1 MTTFA
6 ELTEQTLERARKEYV
21 DWLMRHPKMRE
32 DTRAGNTERVHIS
45 GNTKDR
51 ESVYGGSIEEYLSG
65 VRGIPRA
72 PSPPRRREGSS
83 GRDVREEGE
92 SITLSYRHS
101 GPVPAKLELV
111 LPLETWSKP
120 EDRSR
125 ICRLLENLWVELV
138 VPRVSK
144 SVQLLR
150 EHQGRE
156 APAVS
161 GEARGDLPHPL
172 EWVWNIRRPRELPVD
187 RGFGGRPQSIDNYDE
202 EDNR

>member
-21 DWLMRHPKMRE
+21 EWLMRHPKMRE

-45 GNTKDR
+45 GNAKDR

-72 PSPPRRREGSS
+72 PSPPRRREGTS
-83 GRDVREEGE
+83 GRADREEGE
-92 SITLSYRHS
+92 SVTFSYRHS
-101 GPVPAKLELV
+101 GPVPTKLELV
-111 LPLETWSKP
+111 LPLKALRDP

-125 ICRLLENLWVELV
+125 ICRGIEKLWFELV
-138 VPRVSK
+138 VPGVSEP
-144 SVQLLR
+144 VQFLR
-150 EHQGRE
+150 KHQGRE
-156 APAVS
+156 APSVP
-161 GEARGDLPHPL
+161 GKTWRDFQDPL

-187 RGFGGRPQSIDNYDE
+187 RGVGGRPQSVDNHDK